1 MNCPFTLKAQCITR
15 SVSVCLQIWQPGLG
29 QGEWVFSWTLLAEW
43 KYWNRLIFSQA
54 YFYGD
59 MYVLQ
64 ESAFSCNT
72 VCVHVC
78 VRVCVRVC
86 ACVCV
91 HVCVFSLTGARLT
104 QNIFLYL
111 WLSGIRQCSTCTY
124 IWLCNRSGTKLIQS
138 LIFLFFISVK
148 PFGGSYGFDS
158 KLGSAIPGGDM
169 GPAWQ
174 GRSIAGPKLRMVE
187 FSAFLEQQRDPDSVS
202 ISTFSCWCRSCVHKC
217 FSVTPVCVVNKKYLI

>member
-1 MNCPFTLKAQCITR
+1 M
-15 SVSVCLQIWQPGLG
+15 
-29 QGEWVFSWTLLAEW
+29 
-43 KYWNRLIFSQA
+43 
-54 YFYGD
+54 
-59 MYVLQ
+59 
-64 ESAFSCNT
+64 
-72 VCVHVC
+72 
-78 VRVCVRVC
+78 
-86 ACVCV
+86 
-91 HVCVFSLTGARLT
+91 
-104 QNIFLYL
+104 
-111 WLSGIRQCSTCTY
+111 
-124 IWLCNRSGTKLIQS
+124 
-138 LIFLFFISVK
+138 K